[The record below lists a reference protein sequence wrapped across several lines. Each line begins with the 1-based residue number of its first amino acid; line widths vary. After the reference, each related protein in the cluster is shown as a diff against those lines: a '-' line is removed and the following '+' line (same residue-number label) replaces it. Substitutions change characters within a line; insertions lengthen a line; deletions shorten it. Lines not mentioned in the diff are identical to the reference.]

1 MRYGEHITGHED
13 AMLTFDLQRV
23 REKALSTDVVGYE
36 VEDLQGTIGKVD
48 GTTEGLVPSF
58 ISVDLVWSLPGKR
71 ATRRVIL
78 PAAVIERID
87 HGARK
92 VYVDRRHKEI
102 MNAPRSLKSQTDT
115 DDGYL
120 NELRRHYGP
129 GGAGYRA
136 PRDAWTEEFGRVFVG
151 DRIDAA
157 ALRDKE
163 RPVSERARLSE
174 HSVRTLLVAAGIWA
188 GGFVVLT
195 FLVGGFSS
203 NVDVAVW
210 KIVAVIAFAFL
221 FETMDSSSGM
231 GFGTALS
238 PLLLV
243 LGFAPLQVVP
253 GLLAAEAATGLAAGL
268 MHNEF
273 RNIELS
279 WRPLNQATK
288 TVLAIAAI
296 GGLGAIVAQ
305 VLTYYAF
312 TLSETFVRTYIGIVV
327 VVMAAIILTISSR
340 GERMPYRPRRVL
352 VFAAVAGANKGIGAG
367 GYGPVI
373 TLGGVL
379 SGVFEKTSVALATMA
394 EGVASALGTIT
405 FLVLVALGT
414 EVDWRLLPWLWAGAL
429 PAAVISPYVVR
440 VMPSRVWRYV
450 VPVYA
455 VAVAAILFVD
465 TFGG

>member
-1 MRYGEHITGHED
+1 
-13 AMLTFDLQRV
+13 MLTFDLQRV
-23 REKALSTDVVGYE
+23 REKAVSTDVVGYE
-36 VEDLQGTIGKVD
+36 VEDLQGTIGKVNR
-48 GTTEGLVPSF
+48 TTEGLVPSF
-58 ISVDLVWSLPGKR
+58 ISVDLAWSLPRKR
-71 ATRRVIL
+71 VTRRVIL

-87 HGARK
+87 HDARK

-102 MNAPRSLKSQTDT
+102 RNAPPSLKSHADT
-115 DDGYL
+115 DDGYFDD
-120 NELRRHYGP
+120 LRRHYGP

-136 PRDAWTEEFGRVFVG
+136 PRDAWTEEFGRVFISH
-151 DRIDAA
+151 RIDAS
-157 ALRDKE
+157 ALRDSG
-163 RPVSERARLSE
+163 RPMSERAQMSE
-174 HSVRTLLVAAGIWA
+174 QGARTLLVAAGIWA
-188 GGFVVLT
+188 AGFVILT
-195 FLVGGFSS
+195 FLVSGFSM
-203 NVDVAVW
+203 NIDVGVW
-210 KIVAVIAFAFL
+210 KIIAVIALAFL
-221 FETMDSSSGM
+221 FETMDSSAGM

-243 LGFAPLQVVP
+243 LGFTPLQVVP

-288 TVLAIAAI
+288 TVLVIAAL
-296 GGLGAIVAQ
+296 GGLGAIGAE

-312 TLSETFVRTYIGIVV
+312 TLSETFVRTYVGVVV
-327 VVMAAIILTISSR
+327 VVMAVIILTVSWR
-340 GERMPYRPRRVL
+340 GKQMPYRPRRLL
-352 VFAAVAGANKGIGAG
+352 VFAAVAGVNKGIGAG

-379 SGVFEKTSVALATMA
+379 SGVFEKTSVALATIS
-394 EGVASALGTIT
+394 EGIASTLGTIT

-429 PAAVISPYVVR
+429 PAAVIAPYVVR
-440 VMPSRVWRYV
+440 VLPSRVWRYV
-450 VPVYA
+450 IPVYA